1 MHSISR
7 FLITS
12 IACAITPSAL
22 LAAETGFVGSAGIQL
37 KQLQMEQ
44 EFSGFVN
51 RKGDLT
57 AALPVLNL
65 QLVGFYDQYYVG
77 AKVETNLATDE
88 VSSDV
93 PFTTENT
100 SLNTE
105 VERNDYN
112 LTLGYKPTEELSLFG
127 GYMSGETELTP
138 GAVSCVD
145 PDCPNTAS
153 TMAADG
159 FGTYRQT
166 YQEEGFFFGGSYGW
180 TLGPGRL
187 SASLAYAMMDGE
199 YSDNYRDVVGP
210 REFKYEGDS
219 NGLSTALTWVA
230 PLTESLAYYVD
241 GRFQQYEMDADDK
254 SGVPVFAGSSV
265 ETVERILGVT
275 AGVQMMF

>member
-1 MHSISR
+1 MNSVSR
-7 FLITS
+7 FLAVS
-12 IACAITPSAL
+12 AACAISPPVA
-22 LAAETGFVGSAGIQL
+22 LAAETGLVGTAGFQL

-44 EFSGFVN
+44 TFEGFIN
-51 RKGDLT
+51 QTGDLS
-57 AALPVLNL
+57 AVLPTLNV
-65 QLVGFYDQYYVG
+65 QLVGFYDQFYAG
-77 AKVETNLATDE
+77 LKAEANLATDE
-88 VSSDV
+88 VSSDI
-93 PFTTENT
+93 PFTTEDT
-100 SLNTE
+100 SLDTE
-105 VERNDYN
+105 VERSDYSF
-112 LTLGYKPTEELSLFG
+112 TLGYKPTEDLSLFG

-145 PDCPNTAS
+145 PNCPNTAA

-219 NGLSTALTWVA
+219 NGLSSALTWVA
-230 PLTESLAYYVD
+230 PLTESLTYYVD

-254 SGVPVFAGSSV
+254 SGVAIFAGSSV
-265 ETVERILGVT
+265 ETVERILGIT

>member
-1 MHSISR
+1 MHPISR
-7 FLITS
+7 FLIIS

-44 EFSGFVN
+44 EFSGFIN

-112 LTLGYKPTEELSLFG
+112 LTLGYKPTEDLSLFG

-145 PDCPNTAS
+145 PNCPNTAS

-166 YQEEGFFFGGSYGW
+166 YQEQGFFFGGSYGW

-199 YSDNYRDVVGP
+199 YSDNYRDAVGP

-219 NGLSTALTWVA
+219 NGVSTALTWVA

-254 SGVPVFAGSSV
+254 SGVAIFAGSSV

>member
-1 MHSISR
+1 MHPISR
-7 FLITS
+7 FLIIS
-12 IACAITPSAL
+12 IACTITPSAL

-44 EFSGFVN
+44 EFSGFIN

-112 LTLGYKPTEELSLFG
+112 LTLGYKPTEDLSLFG

-145 PDCPNTAS
+145 PNCPNTAS

-166 YQEEGFFFGGSYGW
+166 YQEQGFFFGGSYGW
-180 TLGPGRL
+180 TLGSGRL

-199 YSDNYRDVVGP
+199 YSDNYRDAVGP

-219 NGLSTALTWVA
+219 NGISTALTWVA

-241 GRFQQYEMDADDK
+241 GRYQQYEMDANDK
-254 SGVPVFAGSSV
+254 SGVAIFAGSSV